1 MNFFLYHHKS
11 TITYQLTN
19 SKKETI
25 MLSTTTRKQT
35 KFRSTLLDNLQI
47 ANHAH
52 SRTERVKATMN
63 LFNFLLYDTFW
74 IHEKRYKKLIP
85 MISEKAYLFRSQVD
99 KDDLPPN
106 DLMAYKDVMDD
117 TLRLIHCNKRV
128 KNRFCKREKKCG
140 NYCTFHTNLKA
151 KFDACVLTELGKFIC
166 KDVIG
171 IVMSYVEF

>member
-1 MNFFLYHHKS
+1 MLS
-11 TITYQLTN
+11 TITQ
-19 SKKETI
+19 
-25 MLSTTTRKQT
+25 KQT
-35 KFRSTLLDNLQI
+35 KFQATLMDNLDI

-74 IHEKRYKKLIP
+74 IHVKRFKKLIP
-85 MISEKAYLFRSQVD
+85 TVSEKAYVFKRQINSN
-99 KDDLPPN
+99 DLPP
-106 DLMAYKDVMDD
+106 DELMAYKDVMDD
-117 TLRLIHCNKRV
+117 ALRLYHCNKRV

-140 NYCTFHTNLKA
+140 NYCTFHTNMKA
-151 KFDACVLTELGKFIC
+151 KFDVGVPNVLGKSLN